1 MLWYYAAM
9 RQILQFNIIKDGK
22 WYTAEGI
29 GIPVVTQAKTIQELN
44 KNIREV
50 VAVYLEGEDPKETGI
65 ATKPSV
71 LVQYELANV

>member
-1 MLWYYAAM
+1 MKH
-9 RQILQFNIIKDGK
+9 IVQFNITKEGK

-29 GIPVVTQAKTIQELN
+29 GMPVVTQAKTLQELN

-50 VAVYLEGEDPKETGI
+50 VELYLEDEDPKDTGI
-65 ATKPSV
+65 VPVPSV

>member
-1 MLWYYAAM
+1 M
-9 RQILQFNIIKDGK
+9 RNIIQFNITKEGK

-29 GIPVVTQAKTIQELN
+29 GIPVVTQAKTLQELN

-50 VAVYLEGEDPKETGI
+50 VGLYLEDEDPKETGI
-65 ATKPSV
+65 TPSPSV

>member
-1 MLWYYAAM
+1 MKH
-9 RQILQFNIIKDGK
+9 IVQFNITKEGK

-29 GIPVVTQAKTIQELN
+29 GVPVVTQAKTLQELN

-50 VAVYLEGEDPKETGI
+50 VELYLEDEDPKDTGI
-65 ATKPSV
+65 APAPSV